1 MWRRWT
7 RWIFGEIT
15 PRSCAQQDDD
25 LEPPSLEIIRKY
37 LSKGFGERLTSGEA
51 AARKWNH
58 KCFMKRSQTS
68 YHSGPHVEQGERCCL
83 DRGARVV
90 HPRRID
96 HASDIA
102 ILAESHTRVETTVLN
117 FVDAFVAVPLH
128 PAEQPLNCAEVH
140 ELEGQG
146 DYAFILWRVLGFRGE
161 ANPLVVAAVLAG
173 AVLGFT
179 LAWSNGSHT
188 VGVTNEENSDTGVH
202 EWIGIQYALRGNLAV
217 MSLPAPFVT
226 SACEALRPFTRRR
239 CFESIKLARCAVGKA
254 ARVAKLYQKR
264 RLLAGALLA
273 ALSGSFHGA
282 TKEKPEAP
290 VGMVAV
296 ARFSCCSSLVWCSL
310 TR

>member
-1 MWRRWT
+1 M
-7 RWIFGEIT
+7 
-15 PRSCAQQDDD
+15 
-25 LEPPSLEIIRKY
+25 
-37 LSKGFGERLTSGEA
+37 
-51 AARKWNH
+51 
-58 KCFMKRSQTS
+58 
-68 YHSGPHVEQGERCCL
+68 
-83 DRGARVV
+83 V

-146 DYAFILWRVLGFRGE
+146 DYAFFFYGE
-161 ANPLVVAAVLAG
+161 CLASEEKPTRWLSRLSWL
-173 AVLGFT
+173 ALGFT

-188 VGVTNEENSDTGVH
+188 VGVTSEEKSDTGVH

-239 CFESIKLARCAVGKA
+239 FESIKPARCAVGLA
-254 ARVAKLYQKR
+254 ARVAKMYQKR
-264 RLLAGALLA
+264 RLLLEPCG
-273 ALSGSFHGA
+273 ALSGSFHAA
-282 TKEKPEAP
+282 TRETPEAP

-296 ARFSCCSSLVWCSL
+296 ARFSCFSSLVWCSL

>member
-1 MWRRWT
+1 MIT
-7 RWIFGEIT
+7 RSF
-15 PRSCAQQDDD
+15 
-25 LEPPSLEIIRKY
+25 Y
-37 LSKGFGERLTSGEA
+37 GERL
-51 AARKWNH
+51 
-58 KCFMKRSQTS
+58 
-68 YHSGPHVEQGERCCL
+68 
-83 DRGARVV
+83 
-90 HPRRID
+90 
-96 HASDIA
+96 ASEEKPTRWLSRLCGQVG
-102 ILAESHTRVETTVLN
+102 LA
-117 FVDAFVAVPLH
+117 
-128 PAEQPLNCAEVH
+128 
-140 ELEGQG
+140 
-146 DYAFILWRVLGFRGE
+146 
-161 ANPLVVAAVLAG
+161 
-173 AVLGFT
+173 LGFT

-188 VGVTNEENSDTGVH
+188 VGVTNEEKSDTGVH

-264 RLLAGALLA
+264 RLFAGALW

-290 VGMVAV
+290 VGKVAV